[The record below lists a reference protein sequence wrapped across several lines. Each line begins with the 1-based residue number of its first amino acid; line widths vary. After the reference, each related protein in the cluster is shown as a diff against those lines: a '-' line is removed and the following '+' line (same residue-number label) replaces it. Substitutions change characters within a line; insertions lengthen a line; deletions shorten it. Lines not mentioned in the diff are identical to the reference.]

1 MTAPTTMKHI
11 LLIFFTLTFTS
22 AFGFHKEKVLQG
34 NNYGIKQF
42 PSMLVG
48 VNEYNYYYVNVSVGT
63 PGQIQQLVINTAS
76 PYSWVMSGSNN
87 SQCFNQSLCSSSTFY
102 FQERSTSATNSHWY
116 DSPDHQKLYSLG
128 FIDGIAINGTAVN
141 DVITFPNVSII
152 NTGSESGSK
161 TFKKVTHNVTTGNVT
176 YTNDKISVSNLSFI
190 NVNESSNLQSG
201 VLGLGGYILFPDA
214 PIDKSNFDAS
224 FYFINDMVT
233 AGIIESPSYSLW
245 LNSGR
250 AIENTQGYSGNED
263 GSETDDD
270 ISATLA
276 TSNSLTDG
284 LGRLTFGAVD
294 PSLYTGQMY
303 QFNMIPFMDPKTG
316 VASTG
321 YPIVPMGPIYM
332 VSKGGSRQNMT
343 SEQHFEPVL
352 IDSSFIGNYLPA
364 STIIQIAIQVGATYV
379 ESLDRWLVPCYL
391 QSYDAKIEF
400 TFYKLRIQVPLSD
413 LLTNSTMHYSDKQPA
428 CFLRLY
434 ANSYIGFN
442 ILGQSFLRSAYM
454 VVDLDGGTV
463 GLAQAFSN
471 KLKFAASPGQQQTTT
486 TTTTSGSVSSTPT
499 LAAIKSGYIPYAYH
513 KLYNTTSLALYPS
526 SVSAFMSNIPGQYT
540 ATVFSNGIITGRM
553 RSLYDTSRST
563 TTKSSSSFTS
573 SLSLVLPSGNITT
586 TMSAGAMKLQRS
598 TIMVTS
604 QNDNNQLYLALT
616 VIIAFITMNIAW

>member
-1 MTAPTTMKHI
+1 MKHI
-11 LLIFFTLTFTS
+11 LLIFFTITTFTS
-22 AFGFHKEKVLQG
+22 AFGFKKGKVLQG
-34 NNYGIKQF
+34 KNYGIKQF

-48 VNEYNYYYVNVSVGT
+48 INEYSYYYVNVSVGT
-63 PGQIQQLVINTAS
+63 PRQIQQLVINTAS

-87 SQCFNQSLCSSSTFY
+87 SQCYNQSLCSSSTFY
-102 FQERSTSATNSHWY
+102 FNERSTSATNSLWS
-116 DSPDHQKLYSLG
+116 DSPEQQKLYNLG

-152 NTGSESGSK
+152 SSNAASSVKS
-161 TFKKVTHNVTTGNVT
+161 FKKTTHNVTTGNVT
-176 YTNDKISVSNLSFI
+176 YTNDKICVSNLSFI

-214 PIDKSNFDAS
+214 PIDKSNFDIS

-233 AGIIESPSYSLW
+233 AGIIDSPSYSLW

-250 AIENTQGYSGNED
+250 AIEDNAQSYSGDQD
-263 GSETDDD
+263 GSQANDDG
-270 ISATLA
+270 SATLA

-284 LGRLTFGAVD
+284 FGRLTFGAVD

-332 VSKGGSRQNMT
+332 VSKGGARQNMT

-364 STIIQIAIQVGATYV
+364 STIIQIAIQIGATYV

-454 VVDLDGGTV
+454 AVDLDGRTV

-471 KLKFAASPGQQQTTT
+471 KLKFAPAPGQQQTTT
-486 TTTTSGSVSSTPT
+486 TNSGTVSSTPT

-526 SVSAFMSNIPGQYT
+526 SVSTFMSNIPGQYT

-563 TTKSSSSFTS
+563 TTKSSTFFTS
-573 SLSLVLPSGNITT
+573 SLSLVLPSGNIST
-586 TMSAGAMKLQRS
+586 TMSAGAMKLQRAV
-598 TIMVTS
+598 TIHPS
-604 QNDNNQLYLALT
+604 QYDNNQLYMTLI
-616 VIIAFITMNIAW
+616 VMVVFITMNLVW